1 MQSASFGEI
10 VASMGPCGADWIVA
24 IHFKDGTVETRRV
37 TPGRVTDEQAFR
49 YALAASGRPLSMVR
63 DATIRRAQDGPRS
76 VVEQADEDIARIVAQ
91 ARRER

>member
-1 MQSASFGEI
+1 
-10 VASMGPCGADWIVA
+10 
-24 IHFKDGTVETRRV
+24 
-37 TPGRVTDEQAFR
+37 
-49 YALAASGRPLSMVR
+49 MVR

>member
-1 MQSASFGEI
+1 
-10 VASMGPCGADWIVA
+10 MGPCGADWIVA